1 MRIFT
6 VSDIH
11 VDYEE
16 NDLWVSSLSNI
27 DYVNDTLILAGDI
40 SDSISRIVKCFEQLT
55 RKFKTV
61 FYVPGNHDIWV
72 RDTSQTATNSID
84 KFFELLTLGRECGVI
99 TEPQS
104 ANNLKIIPLYSWYD
118 LSFGK
123 LSDELLVKWMDFSH
137 CRWPETL
144 KTPTAQNRFFLQK
157 NNLQEKPVDQTVITF
172 SHFLP
177 RIDVMPGYIPHKFRD
192 IYPVLGSPLLDE
204 QIRALNSKIH
214 IYGHSHVNRMLTLE
228 GVKYINNAFGYPSE
242 TRISSK
248 KMLEIT
254 YR

>member
-16 NDLWVSSLSNI
+16 NDLWINSLSNI

-40 SDSISRIVKCFEQLT
+40 SDSISLIGKCFEQLA

-72 RDTSQTATNSID
+72 RGASQTEVNSID
-84 KFFELLTLGRECGVI
+84 KFFQLLTIGRECGVV
-99 TEPQS
+99 TEPKS
-104 ANNLKIIPLYSWYD
+104 LNNLRVIPLYSWYD

-123 LSDELLVKWMDFSH
+123 LSDELLAKWMDFSH

-157 NNLQEKPVDQTVITF
+157 NNLQETPVDQTVITF

-192 IYPVLGSPLLDE
+192 IYPVLGSPLLDQ
-204 QIRALNSKIH
+204 QIRALDSKIH
-214 IYGHSHVNRMLTLE
+214 IYGHSHVNRKLTLE
-228 GVKYINNAFGYPSE
+228 GVQYINNAFGYPSE

-248 KMLEIT
+248 RLLEIT

>member
-1 MRIFT
+1 MRVFA

-16 NDLWVSSLSNI
+16 NNLWVSSLSNF
-27 DYVNDTLILAGDI
+27 DYVNDILILAGDI
-40 SDSISRIVKCFEQLT
+40 SDSTSRIVTCFEQLT
-55 RKFKTV
+55 RKFMSV
-61 FYVPGNHDIWV
+61 FYVPGNHDLWV
-72 RDTSQTATNSID
+72 RGTSRIETNSID
-84 KFFELLTLGRECGVI
+84 KFFQLLTIGRESGVI
-99 TEPQS
+99 TERKS
-104 ANNLKIIPLYSWYD
+104 IDNLKIIPLYSWYD

-123 LSDELLVKWMDFSH
+123 LNDELFTKWMDFSH

-144 KTPTAQNRFFLQK
+144 ETPTAQNRFFLQK
-157 NNLQEKPVDQTVITF
+157 NNLEEIPAEQTVITF

-177 RIDVMPGYIPHKFRD
+177 RIDVMPGYIPYRFRD
-192 IYPVLGSPLLDE
+192 IYPVLGSPLLDQ

-214 IYGHSHVNRMLTLE
+214 IYGHSHVNRRLTVE

-248 KMLEIT
+248 RLLQIN
-254 YR
+254 Y